1 MSNYYKSQQPP
12 HFIKFPL
19 SLIKVRGNVFY
30 FLLKLFG
37 IFKLKKTKI
46 FLLLLILILLF
57 FTCSHLEII
66 NEKVNRNLK
75 NKIKIVHISD
85 LHLKRDKKIYQ
96 ELIDTIND
104 IDPDLLLITG
114 DSVSNNKKLPLLNKV
129 LSKLNKPIKKYA
141 ILGNH
146 EYFGKLDINDLED
159 TYKKNGVKLLINGGE
174 KFTIKETVINLWG
187 MDDYLPSLKNF
198 NYMNDAINIILVHCP
213 VYFDEIFK
221 KYPDKEIIILSG
233 HTHGGQIT
241 FFGKPII
248 LPDRCG
254 DYLKGKYIKGKLCL
268 YVSKGIGTTGP
279 DIRINAN
286 PDIIFIELK

>member
-1 MSNYYKSQQPP
+1 MNNKYKSLKPP
-12 HFIKFPL
+12 HFTKFPL
-19 SLIKVRGNVFY
+19 SLKKKRGNSFY

-37 IFKLKKTKI
+37 ILKLKRTKI

-66 NEKVNRNLK
+66 KDKVNRNLK

-96 ELIDTIND
+96 ELIETINN

-114 DSVSNNKKLPLLNKV
+114 DSISNNKKLPLLNKV
-129 LSKLNKPIKKYA
+129 LSKLNNPIKKYA

-146 EYFGKLDINDLED
+146 EYFGRLNINDLEN
-159 TYKKNGVKLLINGGE
+159 TYKKNDVKLLINSGE
-174 KFTIKETVINLWG
+174 TFTIKETKINLWG
-187 MDDYLPSLKNF
+187 MDDYLPSIKNF
-198 NYMNDAINIILVHCP
+198 NYMNDAINIIMVHCP
-213 VYFDEIFK
+213 VYFDEITK
-221 KYPDKEIIILSG
+221 KYPDKEIIVLCG

-241 FFGKPII
+241 FFDKPII
-248 LPDRCG
+248 LPDGCG
-254 DYLKGKYIKGKLCL
+254 DYLKGKYIKDKLCL